1 MYLINKEVK
10 LVRSA
15 LAIPDTISYMQAS
28 DLDKVVKRFF
38 NPTNEIEN
46 KWFNIYIA
54 VTDAYKTEL
63 KTTKLEQ
70 ETLQQSLDI
79 LSKLACLAWFL
90 VFKEDYYTNAYLYV
104 NGRSTLDLQDVP
116 LNNFLDLYNL
126 KQSINPDS
134 SLGRKAEYKERILR
148 ALRVLDRL
156 THEYTKDYK
165 GDTKPIWNI
174 TKIIAAIKEKNP
186 GEYITFHK
194 GMVESKIYMDY
205 TATKIPALSLINI
218 DLLANPDYIA
228 DPITRALEKHYADAI
243 RLAIEDGWCS
253 NKIPTIYP
261 DSIPTGLR
269 IWSLFN
275 SVVRLKRILPY
286 AYKILIDRY
295 AIEIKETMESLCSF
309 NRVEA
314 THMEVTFHY
323 DHSKGTTSVTVPI
336 VPNNIYKM
344 E

>member
-1 MYLINKEVK
+1 MYLINKELK

-15 LAIPDTISYMQAS
+15 LAIPDTISHMQAS
-28 DLDKVVKRFF
+28 DLDKAVKRFF

-46 KWFNIYIA
+46 KWLNVFTA
-54 VTDAYKTEL
+54 VTDASKTEL
-63 KTTKLEQ
+63 ETTKLEQ
-70 ETLQQSLDI
+70 EALEQSLGI

-156 THEYTKDYK
+156 THEYANGYKKD
-165 GDTKPIWNI
+165 TRPIWDI
-174 TKIIAAIKEKNP
+174 TKIIAAFKKKEP
-186 GEYITFHK
+186 SSYITFHK
-194 GMVESKIYMDY
+194 GMVDSKVYMDY
-205 TATKIPALSLINI
+205 TATKVPALSLINI

-243 RLAIEDGWCS
+243 RLAVEEGWYA
-253 NKIPTIYP
+253 NKNPTIDP
-261 DSIPTGLR
+261 DSIPTEIK

-275 SVVRLKRILPY
+275 SVIRLKRILPY

-295 AIEIKETMESLCSF
+295 AIKIKETMESLCSF

-314 THMEVTFHY
+314 THLEVTFHY

-336 VPNNIYKM
+336 VPNNIHKM